1 MNSLDG
7 LKSLRI
13 QNHSNI
19 ILSYLNI
26 KSIRNKFDDLKLIVN
41 EYLDILCIAETKIDE
56 SFPTAQFL
64 LPGYHKPYR
73 LDISDK
79 QGGLLIYI
87 KAHLPSKLLSNHISP
102 KDIQAVP
109 TELNLRKEKWM
120 SVCIY
125 RPPKQDSQYF
135 LGNLSLIIDHYS
147 SICDNHIILG
157 DFNMEPKN
165 PKLASFMHS
174 FNLNNLIKSNTC
186 LKGSGSCIDP
196 ILTNRKYCF
205 KHTSTFETGLS
216 DHHHLIYS
224 ILKTT
229 FKKEES
235 KKFIFRDYK
244 NFDNTNFQM
253 DFESKLNNCPKKYG
267 IFEKAFENVLNA
279 HAPKKIKFLRG
290 NQKPHVDKNL
300 SKAIMKRSQLKNKAN
315 RTKNLEDITK
325 YKKQRNLVVKLNR
338 ESKTQ
343 YFDNIQTT
351 KNSKP
356 FWDKCKPYF
365 SNKHAHGDSKIIL
378 IEKENIIINKNEV
391 VRKEIL
397 LVNNDEIAKALNN
410 HFSETVEK
418 LNTFKWPFNEKYE
431 NIHNEKLTTIIKK
444 FENHPSIM
452 KIKSKYTMQEMFSVK
467 PVTVEDVENIIKN
480 IPKNKASG
488 GEIPLNILKQSR
500 FTYEILT
507 DCITDAIVGENIFPD
522 RLKFADITPVHKK
535 DETTN
540 KENYG
545 PVSVLPLISKIFERI
560 IYDQLSEYLEKYLN
574 SILCGFRKAHCT
586 HNMLYLSYY
595 KHGRKN

>member
-13 QNHSNI
+13 HNHSNI

-26 KSIRNKFDDLKLIVN
+26 NSIRNKFDDLELMVN
-41 EYLDILCIAETKIDE
+41 ENLDILCIAETKIDQ
-56 SFPTAQFL
+56 SFPTTQFL
-64 LPGYHKPYR
+64 LPGYRKPYR

-79 QGGLLIYI
+79 EGGLLIYI

-109 TELNLRKEKWM
+109 FELNLRKEKWM
-120 SVCIY
+120 FVCIY

-135 LGNLSLIIDHYS
+135 LENLSLIIDHYS
-147 SICDNHIILG
+147 SIYDNHIILG

-174 FNLNNLIKSNTC
+174 FNLYNLIKSNTC
-186 LKGSGSCIDP
+186 FKGSGSCIDL

-235 KKFIFRDYK
+235 KNFIFRDYK

-253 DFESKLNNCPKKYG
+253 DLESKLSNCPKKYG
-267 IFEKAFENVLNA
+267 IFEKTFENVLDA

-300 SKAIMKRSQLKNKAN
+300 RKAIMKRSQLKNKAN

-391 VRKEIL
+391 VQKETL

-410 HFSETVEK
+410 YFSETVEK
-418 LNTFKWPFNEKYE
+418 LNTFKWPFDEKYE
-431 NIHNEKLTTIIKK
+431 NIHNEKLTTIFKK

-452 KIKSKYTMQEMFSVK
+452 KIKSKYTIQEMFSVK
-467 PVTVEDVENIIKN
+467 PVTV
-480 IPKNKASG
+480 
-488 GEIPLNILKQSR
+488 
-500 FTYEILT
+500 
-507 DCITDAIVGENIFPD
+507 
-522 RLKFADITPVHKK
+522 K
-535 DETTN
+535 D
-540 KENYG
+540 
-545 PVSVLPLISKIFERI
+545 
-560 IYDQLSEYLEKYLN
+560 
-574 SILCGFRKAHCT
+574 H
-586 HNMLYLSYY
+586 
-595 KHGRKN
+595 